1 MLNMKTRMFF
11 AMDKQINRIMAEQG
25 VRSLAI
31 TTAAG
36 SGEAANNTYQSL
48 IAEQGEVYVLSGSQ
62 EQEGWYRGLPRPFT
76 GRVFL
81 CLPPKYRGEND

>member
-11 AMDKQINRIMAEQG
+11 AMDKRINRIMAEQG

-62 EQEGWYRGLPRPFT
+62 DRVVDAEEGAVDRLKAMFG
-76 GRVFL
+76 
-81 CLPPKYRGEND
+81 